1 MTWTAPD
8 YDNDEVMA
16 KLGRE
21 MVDMLI
27 GQRQRGR
34 SDDSISSSLLCNV
47 AQYVEEDEAEDPE
60 RDDGDQGDDTPEG
73 PDGP

>member
-1 MTWTAPD
+1 MNFTSPH

-21 MVDMLI
+21 MVDMTI
-27 GQRQRGR
+27 GLRQKNCDEEG
-34 SDDSISSSLLCNV
+34 IAAALLVNLD
-47 AQYVEEDEAEDPE
+47 QYIEEDEPDDDE
-60 RDDGDQGDDTPEG
+60 RDDGDQGDDTPEA